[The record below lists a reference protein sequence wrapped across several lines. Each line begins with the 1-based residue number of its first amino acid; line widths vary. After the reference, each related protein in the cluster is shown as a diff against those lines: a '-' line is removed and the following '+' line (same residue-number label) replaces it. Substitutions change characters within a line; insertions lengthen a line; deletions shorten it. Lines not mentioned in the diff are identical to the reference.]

1 MRDEYGKGG
10 KDPAFSEDGGKEM
23 KLNYKRTLLVGFAF
37 LSICA
42 FWQLYDNV
50 IPLILKNTFQMKDSL
65 VGVVMA
71 MDNVLALFLL
81 PFFGKLS
88 DKCHTKLGRRTPFIL
103 GGTAAAVILMN
114 ILPYADNHEKLLL
127 FVIPLGLLLI
137 AMGTYRSPAVALM
150 PDVTP
155 KPLRSKANAIINLM
169 GALGGVFTLG
179 VTGLLVHAG
188 ATGRNDYTMLF
199 LAVSLLMAISV
210 IVLVLTVRENKLAA
224 EVAAMET
231 DEEKEAEAE
240 EKKESGK
247 AFGELAPDVR
257 RSLWLILF
265 SVAFW
270 FMGYNAV
277 TSAFTRYMQVQWG
290 YDIKAASLCLM
301 VATVGAV
308 LSYLPVG
315 ILSSKFGRKKLI
327 QAGVILLAVCFATAG
342 LFTAFHPAVYVVFAL
357 VGVAWAMI
365 NVNSYPMVV
374 EISKSGDV
382 GKYTGYYYTFS
393 MAAQIITPILSG
405 LLLEDVG
412 YQTLMPYATV
422 MVAISFVTISLARH
436 GDNKPEPPKS
446 KLEAFDVGDD

>member
-1 MRDEYGKGG
+1 
-10 KDPAFSEDGGKEM
+10 M

-50 IPLILKNTFQMKDSL
+50 IPLILKNTFHMKDSL

-277 TSAFTRYMQVQWG
+277 TSAFSKYATTVWG
-290 YDIKAASLCLM
+290 VSEGTAANCLL
-301 VATVGAV
+301 VATVGAIV
-308 LSYLPVG
+308 SYWPVG
-315 ILSSKFGRKKLI
+315 QLSSKIGRKKMILC
-327 QAGVILLAVCFATAG
+327 GVTLLAACFLVSG
-342 LFTAFHPAVYVVFAL
+342 LMKEMTVLMYVGFAL
-357 VGVAWAMI
+357 VGLAWASI
-365 NVNSYPMVV
+365 NVNSFPMVV
-374 EISKSGDV
+374 ELAQGSDT

-393 MAAQIITPILSG
+393 MAAQTLTPILSG
-405 LLLEDVG
+405 YLLEHVG
-412 YQTLMPYATV
+412 YHTLFPYAAG
-422 MVAISFVTISLARH
+422 MVALSFVTMCFVHH
-436 GDNKPEPPKS
+436 GDSKPAPK
-446 KLEAFDVGDD
+446 KGLEALDVDD

>member
-1 MRDEYGKGG
+1 
-10 KDPAFSEDGGKEM
+10 M

-50 IPLILKNTFQMKDSL
+50 IPLILKNTFHMKDSL

-315 ILSSKFGRKKLI
+315 ILSSKLGRKKLI

-405 LLLEDVG
+405 LLLEHVG

>member
-1 MRDEYGKGG
+1 
-10 KDPAFSEDGGKEM
+10 M

-50 IPLILKNTFQMKDSL
+50 VPLILKNTFHMKDSL

-405 LLLEDVG
+405 LLLEHVG

>member
-1 MRDEYGKGG
+1 
-10 KDPAFSEDGGKEM
+10 M

-50 IPLILKNTFQMKDSL
+50 IPLILKNTFHMKDSL

-327 QAGVILLAVCFATAG
+327 QAGVILLAVCFAAAG

-405 LLLEDVG
+405 LLLEHVG